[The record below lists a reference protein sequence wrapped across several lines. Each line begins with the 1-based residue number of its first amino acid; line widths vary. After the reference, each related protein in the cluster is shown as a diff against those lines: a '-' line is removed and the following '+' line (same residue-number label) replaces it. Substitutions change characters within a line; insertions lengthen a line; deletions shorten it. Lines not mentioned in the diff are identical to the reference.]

1 MKNRLAF
8 FTLLAFLINSCADN
22 NSNTTIPKTKS
33 LQERALEHVKSKL
46 SMNNA
51 EKFTMK
57 IYNEHLDGDDKIDA
71 IITVNRLEQAYEI
84 AAKSRKTAKLAEIGF
99 VGNYNY
105 IFFYDGGLDLI
116 SPPTIIPSSAF
127 GELKVDFKN
136 ITTAIHKDILIDFKL
151 LNSSYRDYFTIINH
165 SPIQVFQWEMYR
177 NIGKDSTS
185 ALYFEYDEG
194 TVGLAKDILIY
205 EGKID
210 NLSEL
215 KDIYKFNSKIS
226 KSESG
231 KLIHRF
237 MYFENEGKY
246 FTKK

>member
-1 MKNRLAF
+1 MNSKIVF
-8 FTLLAFLINSCADN
+8 FTLLLILSSCSNNKIENS
-22 NSNTTIPKTKS
+22 TPQVKS
-33 LQERALEHVKSKL
+33 LEEIAMQHVKFKL
-46 SMNNA
+46 SMNNS

-57 IYNEHLDGDDKIDA
+57 IYKEHLDGDDKIDA
-71 IITVNRLEQAYEI
+71 IITVNRLDLAYEK
-84 AAKSRKTAKLAEIGF
+84 ANKSNKTAKLAEIGF

-116 SPPTIIPSSAF
+116 SPPTLIPSSALS
-127 GELKVDFKN
+127 ELRVEFKN
-136 ITTAIHKDILIDFKL
+136 ITTAAYKDILIDFKL
-151 LNSSYRDYFTIINH
+151 LNSNFKDYFTIINH
-165 SPIQVFQWEMYR
+165 SPIQVFQWETYR
-177 NIGKDSTS
+177 NIGTDSTK

-194 TVGLAKDILIY
+194 TVGLAKDILIF

-215 KDIYKFNSKIS
+215 KEHYKFDAKIS
-226 KSESG
+226 KSQSG